1 LLILSSDSLL
11 RHLAKHG
18 NVFKPNPSGR
28 SKRACITCHAGKTKC
43 DGNEKCSTCLK
54 KGLECRY
61 RTQDEIQPSASSV
74 EPGDQIAWQGST
86 SPRSPAKEQEPS
98 DASNANTESLRNSAL
113 LPPGPDEPPMG
124 VLADNSTQQP
134 LSLTSSSLFRAP
146 NVNGLVDWSAV
157 KIRNDSNVRN
167 DPQVLDPELE
177 VLLDTK
183 SEKHL
188 ELYYVHFHHR
198 WPLIHRPSLEE
209 ETPVSIMLSSMI
221 MIGAWLEGS
230 REAKK
235 RALDSHEKLVS
246 GITSQLVCIPYRG
259 FNQNMVSAN

>member
-1 LLILSSDSLL
+1 
-11 RHLAKHG
+11 
-18 NVFKPNPSGR
+18 
-28 SKRACITCHAGKTKC
+28 
-43 DGNEKCSTCLK
+43 
-54 KGLECRY
+54 
-61 RTQDEIQPSASSV
+61 
-74 EPGDQIAWQGST
+74 
-86 SPRSPAKEQEPS
+86 
-98 DASNANTESLRNSAL
+98 
-113 LPPGPDEPPMG
+113 MG
-124 VLADNSTQQP
+124 VLADNSTQQA

-177 VLLDTK
+177 VPLDTE

-259 FNQNMVSAN
+259 FNQNMVSAD